1 MTDAATTARKILSCV
16 ARVEQ
21 RFGAGHVVNVLRG
34 RAVEAVTSRGHDR
47 LSTFGLLAGASVTDV
62 RGFIEQMTAQGLLRM
77 TDDAYPV
84 LRITPAGADLL
95 KTADSDV
102 TLVRPRQ
109 PESRAA
115 ARSRV
120 EAESWQG
127 VDRDLFER
135 LRALR
140 LEIARARHVPP
151 YVIFHDTTLREM
163 ARQKPS
169 TLADLRQIYGVGERK
184 GLELGPQFLA
194 LIQSAQRPPLGV

>member
-1 MTDAATTARKILSCV
+1 MTGVQTCALPIW
-16 ARVEQ
+16 
-21 RFGAGHVVNVLRG
+21 
-34 RAVEAVTSRGHDR
+34 
-47 LSTFGLLAGASVTDV
+47 ASVTDV

-95 KTADSDV
+95 KTSDSAV
-102 TLVRPRQ
+102 ALVRPRQ
-109 PESRAA
+109 LESRTA

-151 YVIFHDTTLREM
+151 YVIFHDTTLREL
-163 ARQKPS
+163 ARLKP
-169 TLADLRQIYGVGERK
+169 ADLEALRHIYGVGEKKARD
-184 GLELGPQFLA
+184 LGEDVLDV
-194 LIQSAQRPPLGV
+194 IRNNS